1 MADLF
6 CACFTDGKTGGMLQA
21 LHHNLVFIL
30 LGCSDYKSQ
39 PASQEVFSS
48 RNGRESD
55 LYPLGP
61 GAKTLL
67 STPLHP
73 TPSGGKQ
80 RTPEAWSSGD
90 SQT

>member
-1 MADLF
+1 MPALLMGRQV
-6 CACFTDGKTGGMLQA
+6 ACLQA

-67 STPLHP
+67 STRLHP
-73 TPSGGKQ
+73 PPSGGKQ
-80 RTPEAWSSGD
+80 RAPEAWSSGD
-90 SQT
+90 SQA